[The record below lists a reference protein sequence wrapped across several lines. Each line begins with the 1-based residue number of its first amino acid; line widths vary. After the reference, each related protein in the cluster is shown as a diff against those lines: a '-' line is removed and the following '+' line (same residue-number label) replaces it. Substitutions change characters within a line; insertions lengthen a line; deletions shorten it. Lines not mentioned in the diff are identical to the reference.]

1 MKNRLIVWGLIL
13 ATSIIVLPA
22 ASLAASEKTNSSIAN
37 YEYSATSA
45 PQTRGRGRG
54 RGRDDN
60 KWNNGRRGRHHAKHK
75 SHGTRTVRQV
85 YYRNG
90 RRYVRNVRVHY

>member
-1 MKNRLIVWGLIL
+1 MKNKLIVWGLIL
-13 ATSIIVLPA
+13 ATSVIILPA
-22 ASLAASEKTNSSIAN
+22 ATLAASENTGSIAN
-37 YEYSATSA
+37 YEYSATSV

-60 KWNNGRRGRHHAKHK
+60 KWNHGRRGRHGAKHK
-75 SHGTRTVRQV
+75 GHGTRTVRQV

-90 RRYVRNVRVHY
+90 RRYVRNVRIHY